1 MKDSAL
7 PARLGTAEIQ
17 RHYHPHPYATLVL
30 EGGYE
35 EAGDQGRFNV
45 AAGDV
50 LLHPAFSAHR
60 DLVGRTQTTVLD
72 VPLPF
77 DGRSWPGLA
86 RLVDADLLIRAA
98 SRDVHQAQQLIIETL
113 VAMPQERRD
122 PADRLADALT
132 EDPCLAIGE
141 WADFNGYSREWLSR
155 RFRRLYGVD
164 AALFRSEA
172 RSRRAWGKIVG
183 SNEPLA
189 EIAVACGYADQ
200 SHMTRSVTRLTRR
213 PPNAWRRVQAVTS
226 VQEGR
231 SAGR

>member
-1 MKDSAL
+1 
-7 PARLGTAEIQ
+7 
-17 RHYHPHPYATLVL
+17 L

-60 DLVGRTQTTVLD
+60 DLVGRTRTTVLD

-98 SRDVHQAQQLIIETL
+98 SRDVHQAQHLMIETL
-113 VAMPQERRD
+113 VVAMPQERRD

-132 EDPCLAIGE
+132 
-141 WADFNGYSREWLSR
+141 
-155 RFRRLYGVD
+155 
-164 AALFRSEA
+164 
-172 RSRRAWGKIVG
+172 
-183 SNEPLA
+183 
-189 EIAVACGYADQ
+189 
-200 SHMTRSVTRLTRR
+200 
-213 PPNAWRRVQAVTS
+213 
-226 VQEGR
+226 
-231 SAGR
+231 